1 MTQQDA
7 EKHYR
12 TMTIRAVIDGLT
24 ANERLNFL
32 LTNRI
37 PRRTLTRFMGWFSK
51 IEQPLIRDGS
61 LAIFKLFCAP
71 DLAEAKKRTFRSLHD
86 CFIRE
91 LREGARS
98 IDRTGNVLVSPCD
111 GIVGATGRVRD
122 DTLLQVKGSP
132 YTLNELVRVPEL
144 VAHYRDGTYV
154 TLRLTAG
161 MYHRFHAPH
170 DGRVERVMHIP
181 GDAWNVNP
189 AALKRI
195 DRLYCRNER
204 AVLGLKLDCDERPL
218 ALVAVA
224 AVLVAGIRLRFLDLP
239 FDRNSDRPTL
249 VPATARFHKG
259 DELGWFEHGS
269 TILVLTP
276 PGYRLC
282 DNVADGGQ
290 IKMGQ
295 PLLLCS

>member
-1 MTQQDA
+1 
-7 EKHYR
+7 
-12 TMTIRAVIDGLT
+12 MTIRAVINSLT
-24 ANERLNFL
+24 ENERLNFF

-71 DLAEAKKRTFRSLHD
+71 DLAEAKKPTFRSLHD

-91 LREGARS
+91 LRDGART

-132 YTLNELVRVPEL
+132 YTLNELVRAPEL
-144 VAHYRDGTYV
+144 AAHYRDGSYV

>member
-1 MTQQDA
+1 
-7 EKHYR
+7 
-12 TMTIRAVIDGLT
+12 MTIRAVINSLT
-24 ANERLNFL
+24 ENERLNFF

-71 DLAEAKKRTFRSLHD
+71 DLAEAKKPTFRSLHD

-91 LREGARS
+91 LRDGART

-132 YTLNELVRVPEL
+132 YTLNELVRAPEL
-144 VAHYRDGTYV
+144 AAHYRDGSYV

-189 AALKRI
+189 AALKRV

-224 AVLVAGIRLRFLDLP
+224 AVLVAGIRLRCLDLP
-239 FDRNSDRPTL
+239 FDRNSDRPTPA
-249 VPATARFHKG
+249 PATARFHKG

-295 PLLLCS
+295 PLLLCC

>member
-1 MTQQDA
+1 
-7 EKHYR
+7 
-12 TMTIRAVIDGLT
+12 MTIRAVITGLSE
-24 ANERLNFL
+24 NERLNFF

-37 PRRTLTRFMGWFSK
+37 PRRAFTRFMGWFSK
-51 IEQPLIRDGS
+51 IERPLIRDGS
-61 LAIFKLFCAP
+61 LAIFKLICAP
-71 DLAEAKKRTFRSLHD
+71 DLTEAKKPSFRSLHD

-91 LREGARS
+91 LRDGARA

-111 GIVGATGRVRD
+111 GIIGATGLVRD
-122 DTLLQVKGSP
+122 NTLLQVKGSP
-132 YTLNELVRVPEL
+132 YTLHELVRAPEL
-144 VAHYRDGTYV
+144 VAHYRHGTYV

-189 AALKRI
+189 PALKRI

-204 AVLGLKLDCDERPL
+204 AVLGLQLDCDQRPVT
-218 ALVAVA
+218 LVAVA

-239 FDRNSDRPTL
+239 FERNSDRATL
-249 VPATARFHKG
+249 MPCTARFQKG
-259 DELGWFEHGS
+259 EELGWFEHGS
-269 TILVLTP
+269 TILVLAP

-282 DNVADGGQ
+282 DNVADGRL
-290 IKMGQ
+290 IRMGQ
-295 PLLLCS
+295 PLLLSP

>member
-1 MTQQDA
+1 
-7 EKHYR
+7 
-12 TMTIRAVIDGLT
+12 MTIRAVINGLT
-24 ANERLNFL
+24 ENERLNFF

-71 DLAEAKKRTFRSLHD
+71 DLAEAKKPSFRSLHD
-86 CFIRE
+86 CFVRE
-91 LREGARS
+91 LRDGART

-111 GIVGATGRVRD
+111 GIIGATGRVRD

-132 YTLNELVRVPEL
+132 YTLSELVRAPEL

-239 FDRNSDRPTL
+239 FDRNADRPTL
-249 VPATARFHKG
+249 VPTTARFHKG

-269 TILVLTP
+269 TILVLAP

-295 PLLLCS
+295 PLLLCC

>member
-1 MTQQDA
+1 
-7 EKHYR
+7 
-12 TMTIRAVIDGLT
+12 MTIRAVITGLSE
-24 ANERLNFL
+24 NERLNFF

-37 PRRTLTRFMGWFSK
+37 PRRALTRFMGWFSK
-51 IEQPLIRDGS
+51 IERPLIRDGS
-61 LAIFKLFCAP
+61 LAIFKLICAP
-71 DLAEAKKRTFRSLHD
+71 DLTEAKKPSFRSLHD

-91 LREGARS
+91 LRDGARA

-111 GIVGATGRVRD
+111 GIVGATGPVRD
-122 DTLLQVKGSP
+122 NTLLQVKGSP
-132 YTLNELVRVPEL
+132 YTLYELVRAQEL
-144 VAHYRDGTYV
+144 VAHYRHGTYV

-189 AALKRI
+189 PALKRI

>member
-1 MTQQDA
+1 
-7 EKHYR
+7 
-12 TMTIRAVIDGLT
+12 MTIRAVIDGLT

-111 GIVGATGRVRD
+111 GIVGAAGRVRD

>member
-1 MTQQDA
+1 
-7 EKHYR
+7 
-12 TMTIRAVIDGLT
+12 MTIRAVITGLSE
-24 ANERLNFL
+24 NERLNFF

-37 PRRTLTRFMGWFSK
+37 PRRALTRFMGWFSK
-51 IEQPLIRDGS
+51 IERPLIRDGS
-61 LAIFKLFCAP
+61 LAIFKLICAP
-71 DLAEAKKRTFRSLHD
+71 DLTEAKKSSFRSLHD

-91 LREGARS
+91 LRDGARA

-111 GIVGATGRVRD
+111 GIIGATGPVRD
-122 DTLLQVKGSP
+122 NTLLQVKGSP
-132 YTLNELVRVPEL
+132 YTLHELMRAPEL
-144 VAHYRDGTYV
+144 VAHYRHGTYV

-189 AALKRI
+189 PALKRI

-204 AVLGLKLDCDERPL
+204 AVLGLQLDCDQRPVT
-218 ALVAVA
+218 LVAVA

-239 FDRNSDRPTL
+239 FERNSDRATL
-249 VPATARFHKG
+249 MPCTARFQKG

-269 TILVLTP
+269 TILVLAP

-282 DNVADGGQ
+282 DNVADGRL
-290 IKMGQ
+290 IRMGR
-295 PLLLCS
+295 PLLRCP

>member
-1 MTQQDA
+1 
-7 EKHYR
+7 
-12 TMTIRAVIDGLT
+12 MTIRAVITGLSE
-24 ANERLNFL
+24 NERLNFF

-37 PRRTLTRFMGWFSK
+37 PRRALTRFMGWFSK
-51 IEQPLIRDGS
+51 IERPLIRDGS
-61 LAIFKLFCAP
+61 LAIFKLICAP
-71 DLAEAKKRTFRSLHD
+71 DLTEAKKPSFRSLHD

-91 LREGARS
+91 LRDGARA

-111 GIVGATGRVRD
+111 GIVGATGPVRD
-122 DTLLQVKGSP
+122 NTLLQVKGSP
-132 YTLNELVRVPEL
+132 YTLHELVRAPEL
-144 VAHYRDGTYV
+144 VAHYRHGTYV

-189 AALKRI
+189 PALKRI

-204 AVLGLKLDCDERPL
+204 AVLGLQLDCDQRPVT
-218 ALVAVA
+218 LVAVA

-239 FDRNSDRPTL
+239 FERNSDRATL
-249 VPATARFHKG
+249 MPCTARFQKG

-269 TILVLTP
+269 TILVLAP

-282 DNVADGGQ
+282 DNVADGRL
-290 IKMGQ
+290 IRMGQ
-295 PLLLCS
+295 PLLLCP

>member
-1 MTQQDA
+1 MTL
-7 EKHYR
+7 
-12 TMTIRAVIDGLT
+12 RAVITGLSE
-24 ANERLNFL
+24 NERLNFF

-37 PRRTLTRFMGWFSK
+37 PRRALTRFMGWFSK
-51 IEQPLIRDGS
+51 IERPLIRDGS
-61 LAIFKLFCAP
+61 LAIFKLICAP
-71 DLAEAKKRTFRSLHD
+71 DLTEAKKPSFRSLHD

-91 LREGARS
+91 LRDGARA

-111 GIVGATGRVRD
+111 GIVGATGPVCD
-122 DTLLQVKGSP
+122 NTLLQVKGSP
-132 YTLNELVRVPEL
+132 YTLHELVRAPEL
-144 VAHYRDGTYV
+144 VAHYRHGTYV

-170 DGRVERVMHIP
+170 DGQVEQVMHIP

-204 AVLGLKLDCDERPL
+204 AVLALQLDGDQRPVT
-218 ALVAVA
+218 LVAVA

-239 FDRNSDRPTL
+239 FERNSDRATL
-249 VPATARFHKG
+249 MPCTARFQKG

-269 TILVLTP
+269 TILVLAP

-282 DNVADGGQ
+282 DNVADGRL
-290 IKMGQ
+290 IRMGQ
-295 PLLLCS
+295 PLLLCP

>member
-1 MTQQDA
+1 
-7 EKHYR
+7 
-12 TMTIRAVIDGLT
+12 MTIRAVITGLT
-24 ANERLNFL
+24 ENERLNFF

-71 DLAEAKKRTFRSLHD
+71 DLAEAKKRSFRSLHD

-91 LREGARS
+91 LRDGART

-111 GIVGATGRVRD
+111 GILGATGPVRD
-122 DTLLQVKGSP
+122 NTLLQVKGSP
-132 YTLNELVRVPEL
+132 YTLHELVRAPEL
-144 VAHYRDGTYV
+144 VAHYRHGTYV

-161 MYHRFHAPH
+161 MYHRFHAPF

-189 AALKRI
+189 PALKRI

-204 AVLGLKLDCDERPL
+204 AVLGLQLDCDQRPVT
-218 ALVAVA
+218 LVAVA

-239 FDRNSDRPTL
+239 FERNSDRPTL
-249 VPATARFHKG
+249 MPCMARFHKG

-269 TILVLTP
+269 TILVLAP

-282 DNVADGGQ
+282 DNVADGGL
-290 IKMGQ
+290 IRMGQ
-295 PLLLCS
+295 PLLLCP

>member
-1 MTQQDA
+1 
-7 EKHYR
+7 
-12 TMTIRAVIDGLT
+12 MTIRAVITGLSE
-24 ANERLNFL
+24 NERLNFF

-37 PRRTLTRFMGWFSK
+37 PRRALTRFMGWFSK
-51 IEQPLIRDGS
+51 IERPLIRDGS
-61 LAIFKLFCAP
+61 LAIFKLICAP
-71 DLAEAKKRTFRSLHD
+71 DLTEAKKSSFRSLHD

-91 LREGARS
+91 LRDGARA

-111 GIVGATGRVRD
+111 GIVGATGPVRD
-122 DTLLQVKGSP
+122 NTLLQVKGSP
-132 YTLNELVRVPEL
+132 YTLHELMRAPEL
-144 VAHYRDGTYV
+144 VAHYRHGTYV

-189 AALKRI
+189 PALKRI

-204 AVLGLKLDCDERPL
+204 AVLGLQLDCDQRPVT
-218 ALVAVA
+218 LVAVA

-239 FDRNSDRPTL
+239 FERNSDRATL
-249 VPATARFHKG
+249 MPCTARFQKG

-269 TILVLTP
+269 TILVLAP

-282 DNVADGGQ
+282 DNVADGRL
-290 IKMGQ
+290 IRMGR
-295 PLLLCS
+295 PLLRCP

>member
-1 MTQQDA
+1 
-7 EKHYR
+7 
-12 TMTIRAVIDGLT
+12 MTIRAVIDGLT

-195 DRLYCRNER
+195 ARLYCRNER

>member
-1 MTQQDA
+1 
-7 EKHYR
+7 
-12 TMTIRAVIDGLT
+12 MTIRAVITGLSE
-24 ANERLNFL
+24 NERLNFF

-37 PRRTLTRFMGWFSK
+37 PRRALTRFMGWFSK
-51 IEQPLIRDGS
+51 IERPLIRDGS
-61 LAIFKLFCAP
+61 LAIFKLICAP
-71 DLAEAKKRTFRSLHD
+71 DLTEAKKPSFRSLHD

-91 LREGARS
+91 LRDGARA
-98 IDRTGNVLVSPCD
+98 IDRTGNVLVSPSD
-111 GIVGATGRVRD
+111 GIVGATGPVRD
-122 DTLLQVKGSP
+122 NTLLQVKGSP
-132 YTLNELVRVPEL
+132 YTLHELVRAPEL
-144 VAHYRDGTYV
+144 VAHYRHGTYV

-189 AALKRI
+189 PALKRI

-204 AVLGLKLDCDERPL
+204 AVLGLQLDCDQRPVT
-218 ALVAVA
+218 LVAVA

-239 FDRNSDRPTL
+239 FERNSDRATL
-249 VPATARFHKG
+249 MPCTARFQKG

-269 TILVLTP
+269 TILVLAP

-282 DNVADGGQ
+282 DNVADGRL
-290 IKMGQ
+290 IRMGQ
-295 PLLLCS
+295 PLLLCP